1 MKNRFEAFRIEKY
14 QAMRKAAKEPELP
27 PEPVA
32 ESKPEAVVKPR
43 RKQASK

>member
-14 QAMRKAAKEPELP
+14 QAMRKAAKEPEA
-27 PEPVA
+27 EPVA
-32 ESKPEAVVKPR
+32 ESKPEPVVKPR